1 MKNILNKFNIN
12 IFTYIFF
19 IICLFSG
26 YIKNILIIF
35 FICLFHELGHILF
48 IKLFKYKI
56 IKVDLYPFGGYIKI
70 DKLINTSINKDIIIS
85 MGGILF
91 QFILFLVIDNK
102 YILFNYYNNI
112 IMIFNLLPI
121 IPLDGN
127 RILNLLLEKKFSYS
141 MSYKLNIVISSIF
154 LLLFIIYNYLY
165 SIDNYIIIGFL
176 LFKLLEYLK
185 YYKYY
190 YNKFL
195 LERYIYNIEYSFID
209 YNSNSLRDLK
219 KENKHYFKY
228 KDLYISEKTLLKRLF
243 DK

>member
-85 MGGILF
+85 MGGVLF